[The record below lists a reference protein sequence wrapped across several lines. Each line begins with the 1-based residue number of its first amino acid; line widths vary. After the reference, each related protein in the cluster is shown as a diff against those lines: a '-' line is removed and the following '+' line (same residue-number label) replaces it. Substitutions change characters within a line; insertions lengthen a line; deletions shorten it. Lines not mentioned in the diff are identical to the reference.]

1 MIKILILKKKCPT
14 MVEIYD
20 LQLQALHMYVH
31 TYVCKYIHVRYK
43 ATIESRGRVISP
55 ASRFVI
61 SIVIIFIKEVIK

>member
-43 ATIESRGRVISP
+43 ATIESRGRVDCNQ
-55 ASRFVI
+55 I